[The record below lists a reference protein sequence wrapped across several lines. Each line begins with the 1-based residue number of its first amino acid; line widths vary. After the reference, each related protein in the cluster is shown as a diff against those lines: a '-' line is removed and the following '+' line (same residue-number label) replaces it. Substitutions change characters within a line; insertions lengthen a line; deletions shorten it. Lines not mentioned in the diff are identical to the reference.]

1 MSYSR
6 RGQILLTTTLLLLL
20 LAGLCVAT
28 EFYVK
33 PTTFQEISGPWESC
47 YTLDELAAKYFY
59 ASATDLLMDNVT
71 VIFING
77 THESKGSIFVKEVNN
92 FTMLGVGGI
101 DGEIHIVNI
110 NCKGVSSLVFEG
122 IVNLTITRIAFL
134 QCGTLYQDD
143 NLDALTFSGV
153 FNLRLNWVTIHNSTN
168 TAVAVV
174 NVLGTSVIDHSV
186 FQGFSVSGLQSNYYN
201 TYHIFIGYDN
211 CHRIR
216 YKCSN
221 KTTSLLHAVNSH
233 KLHIHN
239 CVLRNGKDGS
249 VRITLYHIGY
259 KVEVDLMNTSMLS
272 GGVQYIPRVGDLS
285 IQMESQANYL
295 VTIRESYVAYN
306 KGAAIS
312 VLSLYTPSETHA
324 SQLIQI
330 TNTIMD
336 EGAAGIDIR
345 SYESPPITSTT
356 ISQVVIENCIIT
368 KKSGTTA
375 HGLRVTQVN
384 DQFSVVLRNV
394 SFQNNT
400 VPKGV
405 ICLDKSKGIELIDCR
420 FVGNKGTPITLYNS
434 TLKVSGT
441 LSFVNNMA
449 YKGGAMAFHKGSYM
463 SISLENNTQMRFIN
477 NYAGCNLCRRN

>member
-1 MSYSR
+1 MVVKCLIDFYFKLPPHLCQCGIHSICAQKN
-6 RGQILLTTTLLLLL
+6 RGET
-20 LAGLCVAT
+20 
-28 EFYVK
+28 
-33 PTTFQEISGPWESC
+33 
-47 YTLDELAAKYFY
+47 KY
-59 ASATDLLMDNVT
+59 
-71 VIFING
+71 
-77 THESKGSIFVKEVNN
+77 
-92 FTMLGVGGI
+92 
-101 DGEIHIVNI
+101 IHI
-110 NCKGVSSLVFEG
+110 SLDLRGFE
-122 IVNLTITRIAFL
+122 
-134 QCGTLYQDD
+134 
-143 NLDALTFSGV
+143 
-153 FNLRLNWVTIHNSTN
+153 
-168 TAVAVV
+168 
-174 NVLGTSVIDHSV
+174 
-186 FQGFSVSGLQSNYYN
+186 
-201 TYHIFIGYDN
+201 
-211 CHRIR
+211 
-216 YKCSN
+216 K
-221 KTTSLLHAVNSH
+221 
-233 KLHIHN
+233 
-239 CVLRNGKDGS
+239 
-249 VRITLYHIGY
+249 
-259 KVEVDLMNTSMLS
+259 E
-272 GGVQYIPRVGDLS
+272 GDLS

-295 VTIRESYVAYN
+295 VTIRESYVAHN

-324 SQLIQI
+324 SQLIHI

-405 ICLDKSKGIELIDCR
+405 ICLYKSKGIELIDCR